1 MTTKQMIQQT
11 EHWVKNNFNSK
22 AYVEQADPR
31 YGCRFAVA
39 TKDEEGRPTY
49 WTEFLSIKTLYE
61 VVFALLRY
69 NIFIKI
75 KEA

>member
-1 MTTKQMIQQT
+1 MATKKKIQTIEYWLQ
-11 EHWVKNNFNSK
+11 NNFNSK
-22 AYVEQADPR
+22 AHVEQADPR
-31 YGCRFAVA
+31 CGTRFAVV
-39 TKDEEGRPTY
+39 TRDDEERPTF
-49 WTEFLSIKTLYE
+49 WTEFLTIDTLYE